1 MERVIEMR
9 KHNQLFY
16 AIVAVAMSSIFL
28 TGMKSQTVRPTSKAI
43 KRGYDIDLQIDKLI
57 NSMTIEEEAGQL
69 TLEGAGAIHGTELK
83 PGSVALDISAGKVG
97 ALEGSIGAKSANYYQ
112 HIAIERSRLHIP
124 LMFGLNVVHG
134 YRTIFPAPL
143 TLAGTFDVDLVRQ
156 ATAFSAAEARSDGVT
171 WTNAPMVDIS
181 RDARWGRIIE
191 SAGAD
196 PYLSSAMSRAYV
208 EGFQQGDLSKPT
220 AIASCAK
227 HFAAYGAPIG
237 GKDYGAVDMS
247 ELTLRQ
253 DYLPSYRAAVAAGV
267 ACIMASF
274 NSLNGVPVHANRFLL
289 TDILR
294 KEWGFNGFVLSD
306 ADGIPELVN
315 HGTAVDMRTAAKQA
329 LLAGVDMDLGSKT
342 FLRQI
347 PDLVKHGDLPKE
359 AVDEAV
365 RRILRIKFE
374 LGLFEHP
381 YVDTPRDLNMPN
393 QEGRTLA
400 RKVDEESIVLLKN
413 DAVQG
418 ASSVLP
424 FSSAVHSIALIGP
437 FADSK
442 DDMLGPWAGDGKA
455 EDVVTLRQALVKQ
468 MLTNR
473 RQLYYAKGTD
483 IDSQDESGFAEAVQA
498 AQKSD
503 VVVLAFGEAAS
514 NTGEASSR
522 AFLNLPENQ
531 EDLLNAVAKAGKP
544 IVLVLF
550 NGRPLV
556 LTPFINRTQ
565 AVVEAWYPGIEGGN
579 ALINVL
585 FGDVNP
591 SGKLTVDFPRSVGQE
606 PLFYM
611 QMPTGRSVRNIDL
624 SHAPLTPKERFTSR
638 YIDQQ
643 NTGLYQFGWGLSYT
657 TFAYSQVKIER
668 RGDASCVVTAHV
680 KNTGSRTGTDVAQLY
695 LGSRGTSVEQP
706 MRLLKGFQR
715 LTLSAGEEREIR
727 FSLSAQDMSFY
738 NAALKR
744 VVEPVLYDVW
754 VGGNSLAQEHAEIDL
769 RGAKEILLNR

>member
-1 MERVIEMR
+1 MP
-9 KHNQLFY
+9 KHNQLLY
-16 AIVAVAMSSIFL
+16 AIVAAAMSCVFL
-28 TGMKSQTVRPTSKAI
+28 AGMKTQTAKPTSKAI
-43 KRGYDIDLQIDKLI
+43 NRSYDIDRQIDKLI
-57 NSMTIEEEAGQL
+57 NSMTLEEEAGQL

-83 PGSVALDISAGKVG
+83 SSSTGVDISAGNVG

-112 HIAIERSRLHIP
+112 HIATEKSRLHIP

-143 TLAGTFDVDLVRQ
+143 ALAGTFDVDLVRQ

-191 SAGAD
+191 SAGPD

-208 EGFQQGDLSKPT
+208 EGFQQGDVSKPT

-253 DYLPSYRAAVAAGV
+253 DYLPPYRAAVDSGV
-267 ACIMASF
+267 ACIMAAF
-274 NSLNGVPVHANRFLL
+274 NSLNGVAVHANRYLL

-294 KEWGFNGFVLSD
+294 KEWGFEGFVLSD
-306 ADGIPELVN
+306 ANGIPELIN
-315 HGTAVDMRTAAKQA
+315 HGTAVDTRTAAKQA

-347 PDLVKHGDLPKE
+347 PDLVKHGELSKE

-365 RRILRIKFE
+365 RRILRVKFE

-381 YVDTPRDLNMPN
+381 YVDTSSNLKMPN
-393 QEGRTLA
+393 QAGRTLA
-400 RKVDEESIVLLKN
+400 RKVDEEAIVLLKN
-413 DAVQG
+413 DADQREP
-418 ASSVLP
+418 SVLP

-442 DDMLGPWAGDGKA
+442 SDMLGPWAGDGKA
-455 EDVVTLRQALVKQ
+455 EDVVTLRQALVKH
-468 MLTNR
+468 MLSNGSP
-473 RQLYYAKGTD
+473 LYYAKGAD
-483 IDSQDESGFAEAVQA
+483 IDSRDESGFAEAVQA

-503 VVVLAFGEAAS
+503 VVVLALGEPAS

-522 AFLNLPENQ
+522 AFLNLPGNQ
-531 EDLLNAVAKAGKP
+531 EDLLDAVAKTGKP

-550 NGRPLV
+550 NGHPLV
-556 LTPFINRTQ
+556 LTPFIERTQ
-565 AVVEAWYPGIEGGN
+565 AVVEAWYPGIEGGD
-579 ALINVL
+579 ALVNVM
-585 FGDVNP
+585 FGYVNP
-591 SGKLTVDFPRSVGQE
+591 SGKLAVDFPRSVGQE

-611 QMPTGRSVRNIDL
+611 QMPTGRPVRSVDL
-624 SHAPLTPKERFTSR
+624 SHGPQSPRERFTSR
-638 YIDQQ
+638 YIDEQ
-643 NTGLYQFGWGLSYT
+643 NTGLYPFGWGLSYT
-657 TFAYSQVKIER
+657 KFAYSQVKVER
-668 RGDASCVVTAHV
+668 RSDASFVVTAHV
-680 KNTGSRTGTDVAQLY
+680 KNTGSRTGADVAQLY
-695 LGSRGTSVEQP
+695 LGSTGTSVEQP

-715 LTLSAGEEREIR
+715 FTLSAGEERDIQ
-727 FSLSAQDMSFY
+727 FSLNAQDMSFY

-754 VGGNSLAQEHAEIDL
+754 VGGNSLAQEHAQIDL
-769 RGAKEILLNR
+769 RGTKEILLNR

>member
-1 MERVIEMR
+1 MP
-9 KHNQLFY
+9 KHNQLLY
-16 AIVAVAMSSIFL
+16 AIVAAAMSCVFL
-28 TGMKSQTVRPTSKAI
+28 AGMKAQTTTPTSKAI
-43 KRGYDIDLQIDKLI
+43 KRGYDIDLQIEKLI
-57 NSMTIEEEAGQL
+57 SSMTIEEETGQL
-69 TLEGAGAIHGTELK
+69 TLEGAGPIHGTELK
-83 PGSVALDISAGKVG
+83 AGSTELDISAGDVG

-112 HIAIERSRLHIP
+112 HIAMEKSRLHIP

-143 TLAGTFDVDLVRQ
+143 ALAGTFDVDLVRQ
-156 ATAFSAAEARSDGVT
+156 ATAFSAAEARSDGVD
-171 WTNAPMVDIS
+171 WTNAPMVDIA

-191 SAGAD
+191 SAGPD

-227 HFAAYGAPIG
+227 HFAAYGAPVG

-253 DYLPSYRAAVAAGV
+253 DYLPPYRAAVDAGV

-274 NSLNGVPVHANRFLL
+274 NSLNGVPVHANRYLL

-294 KEWGFNGFVLSD
+294 KEWGFEGFVLSD
-306 ADGIPELVN
+306 ANGIPELVN
-315 HGTAVDMRTAAKQA
+315 HGTAVDTRTAAKQA

-347 PDLVKHGDLPKE
+347 PNLVKHGDLSKE
-359 AVDEAV
+359 TVDEAV

-381 YVDTPRDLNMPN
+381 YVDTSRDLNMPS

-400 RKVDEESIVLLKN
+400 RKIDEEAIVLLKN
-413 DAVQG
+413 DAVQS
-418 ASSVLP
+418 ASPVLP

-442 DDMLGPWAGDGKA
+442 GDMVGPWAGVGKA
-455 EDVVTLRQALVKQ
+455 DDVVTLRQALEKRMQ
-468 MLTNR
+468 ATGS
-473 RQLYYAKGTD
+473 QLQYARGAG
-483 IDSQDESGFAEAVQA
+483 IDSSDESGFPEAVQA

-503 VVVLAFGEAAS
+503 VIVLALGEPALS
-514 NTGEASSR
+514 TGEASSR
-522 AFLNLPENQ
+522 AFLNLPGNQ
-531 EDLLNAVAKAGKP
+531 GDLLSAIAKTGKP

-550 NGRPLV
+550 SGRPLV
-556 LTPFINRTQ
+556 LTPFISRTQ
-565 AVVEAWYPGIEGGN
+565 AIIEAWYPGIEGGH
-579 ALINVL
+579 ALVNVL

-591 SGKLTVDFPRSVGQE
+591 SGKLAVDFPRSVGQE

-611 QMPTGRSVRNIDL
+611 QMPTGRPVRNIDL
-624 SHAPLTPKERFTSR
+624 SHPPQTSKERFTSR
-638 YIDQQ
+638 YIDEQ
-643 NTGLYQFGWGLSYT
+643 NTGLYPFGWGLSYT
-657 TFAYSQVKIER
+657 TFVYSQVKVER
-668 RGDASCVVTAHV
+668 QGDASCVVTAHV

-695 LGSRGTSVEQP
+695 LGSTGTSVEQP

-715 LTLSAGEEREIR
+715 LTLSAGEEREIQ
-727 FSLSAQDMSFY
+727 FPLSAQDMSFY

-754 VGGNSLAQEHAEIDL
+754 VGGNSLAQEHAQIDL
-769 RGAKEILLNR
+769 RGTKEVLLNR